1 MSLYRTVLGS
11 FKWSVLG
18 ELVSK
23 TVGPIV
29 LVVLA
34 KILLPD
40 DFGIVAAATIVIS
53 FSQVFWDAG
62 LAKTLI
68 QRKQRVAE
76 SATVVFWINVVS
88 GTVLFVILLFTA
100 DPIAQFFDD
109 ERIADVI
116 RVLAVQLPLAAA
128 CSVHIALEQKE
139 FQFKRLFW
147 VRVATTATPALASIP
162 LAMNGYG
169 YWALVIGTL
178 LGQVAQVIVLWAM
191 SSWRPALWFETAL
204 AKELFRFGRWVM
216 LSALLSWFFIWVD
229 ALIVGGFLGIRELG
243 LYRTGDAFVTLIF
256 GLLAAPLLPVLYSL
270 FCELAGDM
278 HRLRKT
284 VMLLDRTLMSVVLP
298 AGAGLLVLRDLIPD
312 LIFTAEWQ
320 DIGLIIG
327 IIGMTQALSYTVS
340 VKQQVYKAI
349 GRPEVETQIMVISML
364 IRVLFYSV
372 SVQFGLLAFVWA
384 RFLSTIVGVINHLI
398 FAHRMIGIDFRRY
411 FGDLIRVLPAVLIMY
426 FVGRRCQEYL
436 APNMGVLLQAMILIA
451 TCSFTY
457 AAITF
462 VTQRRLVTN
471 AYALLTGK
479 EAEVVAHDNG

>member
-68 QRKQRVAE
+68 QRKHRVSE
-76 SATVVFWINVVS
+76 SATVIFWINVVS
-88 GTVLFVILLFTA
+88 GMVLFAMLQLAA
-100 DPIAQFFDD
+100 DPIARFFDD
-109 ERIADVI
+109 QRIANVT
-116 RVLAVQLPLAAA
+116 RVLALQLPLAAA
-128 CSVHIALEQKE
+128 CSVPLALEQKD

-147 VRVATTATPALASIP
+147 VRVATTASPALASIP

-169 YWALVIGTL
+169 YWAIVIGTL
-178 LGQVAQVIVLWAM
+178 LGQVAQVIVLWSI
-191 SSWRPALWFETAL
+191 SSWRPTLWFENAL

-216 LSALLSWFFIWVD
+216 LTALLGWFFVWVD
-229 ALIVGGFLGIRELG
+229 ALVVGGYLGTQELG
-243 LYRTGDAFVTLIF
+243 LYRTGDALVTLLF

-270 FCELAGDM
+270 FCELADDTQK
-278 HRLRKT
+278 LRDT
-284 VMLLDRTLMSVVLP
+284 VMLMDRTLMSVVLP
-298 AGAGLLVLRDLIPD
+298 AGAGLLILRDVIPS
-312 LIFTAEWQ
+312 LIFTDAWQ
-320 DIGLIIG
+320 GIGVIVG
-327 IIGMTQALSYTVS
+327 IIGVTQALSYTVS

-349 GRPEVETQIMVISML
+349 GRPEVETKIMTISM
-364 IRVLFYSV
+364 IVRVLFYSV
-372 SVQFGLLAFVWA
+372 SVQFGLLAFLWA
-384 RFLSTIVGVINHLI
+384 RLLATIVGVINHLV
-398 FAHRMIGIDFRRY
+398 FAHRVIGIDFRRY
-411 FGDLIRVLPAVLIMY
+411 FGDLLRVLPAVLVMY
-426 FVGRRCQEYL
+426 FVGRQCQEYL
-436 APNMGVLLQAMILIA
+436 PSDMNSLVQTIILIA
-451 TCSFTY
+451 ACGLTY
-457 AAITF
+457 SAVLF

-471 AYALLTGK
+471 AFALLTGR
-479 EAEVVAHDNG
+479 ESEVVAHGVE

>member
-68 QRKQRVAE
+68 QRKHRIAQ
-76 SATVVFWINVVS
+76 SATVIFWINVAS
-88 GTVLFVILLFTA
+88 GTALFVILLFVA
-100 DPIAQFFDD
+100 DSIARFFDD

-116 RVLAVQLPLAAA
+116 RVLAMQLPLAAA
-128 CSVHIALEQKE
+128 CSVHMALEQKD

-147 VRVATTATPALASIP
+147 VRVATTATPALAAIP

-178 LGQVAQVIVLWAM
+178 VGQIAQVIVLWAM
-191 SSWRPALWFETAL
+191 SSWRPTFWFETAL

-216 LSALLSWFFIWVD
+216 LSALLGWFFVWVD
-229 ALIVGGFLGIRELG
+229 ALIVGGFLGTRELG

-256 GLLAAPLLPVLYSL
+256 GLIAAPLLPVLYSL
-270 FCELAGDM
+270 FCELASDI
-278 HRLRKT
+278 HKLRKT
-284 VMLLDRTLMSVVLP
+284 VILMDRTLMSVVLP
-298 AGAGLLVLRDLIPD
+298 AGAGLLVLRDVIPD
-312 LIFTAEWQ
+312 LIFTVEWQ
-320 DIGLIIG
+320 GIGLIIG
-327 IIGMTQALSYTVS
+327 IVGMTQALSYTVS

-364 IRVLFYSV
+364 IRVVFYSV

-384 RFLSTIVGVINHLI
+384 RFVSTMLGVINHLV
-398 FAHRMIGIDFRRY
+398 FAHRIIGINFGRY
-411 FGDLIRVLPAVLIMY
+411 FGDLIRVLPAVFIMY
-426 FVGRRCQEYL
+426 FVGRFCQGYL
-436 APNMGVLLQAMILIA
+436 APDMSILLQAIFLI
-451 TCSFTY
+451 TICSLTY
-457 AAITF
+457 AAIMF

-471 AYALLTGK
+471 AYALLIGK
-479 EAEVVAHDNG
+479 ESEVVAHDDR

>member
-68 QRKQRVAE
+68 QRKHRVSD
-76 SATVVFWINVVS
+76 SATVIFWINVVS
-88 GTVLFVILLFTA
+88 GIALFAILLIA
-100 DPIAQFFDD
+100 AEPIARFFDD
-109 ERIADVI
+109 QRIANVV
-116 RVLAVQLPLAAA
+116 RVLALQLPLAAA
-128 CSVHIALEQKE
+128 CSVPLALEQKD

-147 VRVATTATPALASIP
+147 VRVATTATPAAASIP

-178 LGQVAQVIVLWAM
+178 VGQVAQLIVLWSISA
-191 SSWRPALWFETAL
+191 WRPTLWFESAL
-204 AKELFRFGRWVM
+204 AKELFRFGRWIM
-216 LSALLSWFFIWVD
+216 ITALLGWFFIWVD
-229 ALIVGGFLGIRELG
+229 ALVVGGFLGTRELG
-243 LYRTGDAFVTLIF
+243 LYRTGDALVTLIF

-270 FCELAGDM
+270 FCELAGD
-278 HRLRKT
+278 RQKLLNT
-284 VMLLDRTLMSVVLP
+284 VMLMDRTLMSVVLP
-298 AGAGLLVLRDLIPD
+298 AGAGLLVLRDIIPG
-312 LIFTAEWQ
+312 LIFTDAWQ
-320 DIGLIIG
+320 GIGLIV
-327 IIGMTQALSYTVS
+327 GMVGVTQALSYTVS

-349 GRPEVETQIMVISML
+349 GRPEVETKIMTISML
-364 IRVLFYSV
+364 VRVVFYSV
-372 SVQFGLLAFVWA
+372 SVQFGLLAFLWA
-384 RFLSTIVGVINHLI
+384 RLLATIVGVMNHLV
-398 FAHRMIGIDFRRY
+398 FAHRVIGIDFRRY
-411 FGDLIRVLPAVLIMY
+411 FSDLVRVLPAVLLMY

-436 APNMGVLLQAMILIA
+436 PSSMHLLAQTVILIA
-451 TCSFTY
+451 ICSLTY
-457 AAITF
+457 AAILF

-471 AYALLTGK
+471 AFALLTGR
-479 EAEVVAHDNG
+479 ETEVVAHGVD